1 MKKRILFLFPIL
13 LLSSCQDP
21 DAMISSSITSAPTSS
36 IKSDEPLSSSST
48 VLPSSSSASS
58 SSLTTV
64 VPSTSTTTP
73 TTTPL
78 PSTSTII
85 PSTSSFVPSTTTI
98 ASSSTGED
106 EIIYNPDGSQRLP
119 VPTSEVKET
128 WGKEET
134 KYSFLESFPEGF
146 HYIYGHRILN
156 QANFYQ
162 DTTKGWKISVPN
174 SSARLGFQTP
184 LFVSDLKIE
193 IRLYLS
199 GVYNSN
205 NKVDEDE
212 PWLRVYGFN
221 KKGELTQIKE
231 VECPKNFYNYKN
243 SKTPI
248 NFYMSGE
255 DVDYLEVRF
264 TAAPYKGTQCYNF
277 GIKEIGFKT
286 FPYAYD
292 GD

>member
-1 MKKRILFLFPIL
+1 MPKRVL
-13 LLSSCQDP
+13 L
-21 DAMISSSITSAPTSS
+21 A
-36 IKSDEPLSSSST
+36 
-48 VLPSSSSASS
+48 
-58 SSLTTV
+58 LTY
-64 VPSTSTTTP
+64 
-73 TTTPL
+73 TPL
-78 PSTSTII
+78 AIRVINPSFSKMA
-85 PSTSSFVPSTTTI
+85 SSFVTYST
-98 ASSSTGED
+98 S
-106 EIIYNPDGSQRLP
+106 Y
-119 VPTSEVKET
+119 